1 MAQWKRVG
9 RDSLTSL
16 LFLIAAFFVCLML
29 GRTSAS
35 DGLVGMVLVL
45 AVFLISL
52 VTEGYFYGVAASF
65 LAVLT
70 DNFVFTFPFFAFDFL
85 TVSNLISA
93 VVMLIVA
100 VMTCTLT
107 TKIKIQQAIK
117 AEAEKEKM
125 RANLLRA
132 VSHDLRTPL
141 TTICGACGFLR
152 ENYDGFSRQQQLK
165 LLGQVQEDADSLL
178 HMVEN
183 LLTITKANAEAVRLT
198 KSPTVLEELI
208 DSTLV
213 KFKKH
218 YPQQPV
224 QTEIPEEFI
233 AIPMD
238 ATLIQQ
244 VLFNLLENAVVHA
257 HGMTKLMLTVT
268 VKGKHAVFCVSDN
281 GCGIPKERLNN
292 LFSGY
297 GEAYEQSVDSR
308 RAGMGIGLSV
318 CEAII
323 KAHGGEIWGG
333 NRAEGGAVI
342 YFTLEREDEKNEQQS
357 I

>member
-1 MAQWKRVG
+1 MQQWKPIG
-9 RDSLTSL
+9 RDILISVLILSVAFGICML
-16 LFLIAAFFVCLML
+16 LHNFP
-29 GRTSAS
+29 GSP
-35 DGLVGMVLVL
+35 GLVGMVLVL

-52 VTEGYFYGVAASF
+52 FTDGYVYGVVASL

-85 TVSNLISA
+85 TVDNLISA
-93 VVMLIVA
+93 VVMLVVA
-100 VMTCTLT
+100 VLTCTLT

-141 TTICGACGFLR
+141 TTICGICGLLR
-152 ENYDGFSRQQQLK
+152 ENYDGFSSQQQLK
-165 LLGQVQEDADSLL
+165 MLGQVQEDADSLL

-183 LLTITKANAEAVRLT
+183 LLTITKANTEAVRLT
-198 KSPTVLEELI
+198 KNPTVLEELI

-218 YPQQPV
+218 YPEHTV
-224 QTEIPEEFI
+224 QVHIPDDFI
-233 AIPMD
+233 VIPMD
-238 ATLIQQ
+238 AMLIQQ
-244 VLFNLLENAVVHA
+244 VLINLLENAVVHA
-257 HGMTKLMLTVT
+257 RGMTKLTLAVST
-268 VKGKHAVFCVSDN
+268 KGKQVIFSVQDD
-281 GCGIPKERLNN
+281 GCGLPRERLEN
-292 LFSGY
+292 LFSSY
-297 GEAYEQSVDSR
+297 GESGDKPVDSR

-333 NRAEGGAVI
+333 NHPAGGAQMC
-342 YFTLEREDEKNEQQS
+342 FALEREEENIE
-357 I
+357 

>member
-1 MAQWKRVG
+1 MKATIKIWQDVA
-9 RDSLTSL
+9 TSL
-16 LFLIAAFFVCLML
+16 AILVAAFFICLFL
-29 GRTSAS
+29 HNLSVS
-35 DGLVGMVLVL
+35 WGLAGMILVL

-52 VTEGYFYGVAASF
+52 VTDGYVYGVAASF

-70 DNFVFTFPFFAFDFL
+70 DNFAFTFPFFAFDFL
-85 TVSNLISA
+85 TVENLISA
-93 VVMLIVA
+93 IVMLIVA
-100 VMTCTLT
+100 VLTCTLT

-141 TTICGACGFLR
+141 TTIYSACGLLR
-152 ENYDGFSRQQQLK
+152 ENFDAFPRSQK
-165 LLGQVQEDADSLL
+165 LRLVGQIQEDAENLI

-183 LLTITKANAEAVRLT
+183 LLMITKANPDGVRLE
-198 KSPTVLEELI
+198 KIETVLEELI

-218 YPQQPV
+218 YPKQAV
-224 QTEIPEEFI
+224 QTSIPEEFI
-233 AIPMD
+233 SIPMD
-238 ATLIQQ
+238 AMLIQQ
-244 VLFNLLENAVVHA
+244 VLLNLLENAVVHA
-257 HGMTKLMLTVT
+257 IGMTRLELLVT
-268 VKGKHAVFCVSDN
+268 LKGKRAVFCVRDD
-281 GCGIPKERLNN
+281 GCGIPREREET

-297 GEAYEQSVDSR
+297 GETGEQPVDSR

-318 CEAII
+318 CATII

-333 NRAEGGAVI
+333 NRKTGGAEVC
-342 YFTLEREDEKNEQQS
+342 FALDREDEMYEQ
-357 I
+357 

>member
-1 MAQWKRVG
+1 MKKVKINWK
-9 RDSLTSL
+9 DTLTSL
-16 LFLIAAFFVCLML
+16 TILAAAFVICLIL
-29 GRTSAS
+29 HNLPISQGP
-35 DGLVGMVLVL
+35 VGMVLVL
-45 AVFLISL
+45 SVFLISV
-52 VTEGYFYGVAASF
+52 VTEGYFYGIFASL

-85 TVSNLISA
+85 TVDNLITA
-93 VVMLIVA
+93 IVMLIVA

-141 TTICGACGFLR
+141 TTIYGACGLLR
-152 ENYDGFSRQQQLK
+152 ENFDVFPRQQQLT
-165 LLGQVQEDADSLL
+165 LLGQVQEDSESLI

-183 LLTITKANAEAVRLT
+183 LLMVTRANADGVRLE
-198 KSPTVLEELI
+198 KNETVLEELI
-208 DSTLV
+208 DSTLN

-218 YPQQPV
+218 YPE
-224 QTEIPEEFI
+224 QTVITSIPEDFI
-233 AIPMD
+233 SIPMD
-238 ATLIQQ
+238 AMLVQQ
-244 VLFNLLENAVVHA
+244 VLINLLENAVIHA
-257 HGMTKLMLTVT
+257 RGMTELSLSVT
-268 VKGKHAVFCVSDN
+268 AKGKRAIFCVRDD
-281 GCGIPKERLNN
+281 GCGIPKERETV

-297 GEAYEQSVDSR
+297 GEVGEQSVDSR

-318 CEAII
+318 CASII

-333 NRAEGGAVI
+333 NAPSGGAE
-342 YFTLEREDEKNEQQS
+342 FFFALEMEEEPYEQ
-357 I
+357 

>member
-1 MAQWKRVG
+1 MERWKRVG
-9 RDSLTSL
+9 RDSLVSL
-16 LFLIAAFFVCLML
+16 LLLIAAFFICLL
-29 GRTSAS
+29 LEKLSVS
-35 DGLVGMVLVL
+35 SGLVGMVLVL

-52 VTEGYFYGVAASF
+52 VTEGYVYGVAASF

-70 DNFVFTFPFFAFDFL
+70 VNFVFTFPFLAFDFL

-107 TKIKIQQAIK
+107 TKIKIQQTIK

-141 TTICGACGFLR
+141 TTICGACSLLQ
-152 ENYDGFSRQQQLK
+152 ENYDGFSRQQQLQ
-165 LLGQVQEDADSLL
+165 LLGQVQEDAGSLL

-183 LLTITKANAEAVRLT
+183 LLTITKANTEAVQLT
-198 KSPTVLEELI
+198 KSPTVVEELI

-213 KFKKH
+213 KFRKH
-218 YPQQPV
+218 YPQQLV
-224 QTEIPEEFI
+224 QTQIPEEFI

-257 HGMTKLMLTVT
+257 REMTELTMSVSI
-268 VKGKHAVFCVSDN
+268 KGKQAMFCVRDD
-281 GCGIPKERLNN
+281 GCGIPKERLSS

-297 GEAYEQSVDSR
+297 GETDEKPVDSR

-333 NRAEGGAVI
+333 NHAEGGTAI
-342 YFTLEREDEKNEQQS
+342 YFTLEREDEKGE
-357 I
+357 

>member
-1 MAQWKRVG
+1 MQQWKRIG
-9 RDSLTSL
+9 RDSLLSV
-16 LFLIAAFFVCLML
+16 LILTAAFFICLL
-29 GRTSAS
+29 LHNLAISA
-35 DGLVGMVLVL
+35 GLVGMVLVL

-52 VTEGYFYGVAASF
+52 VTEGYCYGVAASF

-85 TVSNLISA
+85 TVDNLISA

-100 VMTCTLT
+100 VLTCTLT

-141 TTICGACGFLR
+141 TTICGACGLLR
-152 ENYDGFSRQQQLK
+152 EDYDAFSRQQQLK

-183 LLTITKANAEAVRLT
+183 LLMITKANAQAVRLT
-198 KSPTVLEELI
+198 KTPTVLEELI
-208 DSTLV
+208 DSTLI
-213 KFKKH
+213 KFKMH
-218 YPQQPV
+218 YPQQHV
-224 QTEIPEEFI
+224 QTSLPEEFI
-233 AIPMD
+233 SIPMD

-244 VLFNLLENAVVHA
+244 VLLNLLENAVVHA
-257 HGMTKLMLTVT
+257 RGMTKLTLT
-268 VKGKHAVFCVSDN
+268 ASVSSRRVIFSVRDD
-281 GCGIPKERLNN
+281 GCGIPGERLGN
-292 LFSGY
+292 LFSSY
-297 GEAYEQSVDSR
+297 GESGEMSVDSR

-333 NRAEGGAVI
+333 NKSDGGAEI
-342 YFTLEREDEKNEQQS
+342 CFALEREEEARE
-357 I
+357 

>member
-1 MAQWKRVG
+1 MQRWKGIG
-9 RDSLTSL
+9 RDSILSALILVVAFAICL
-16 LFLIAAFFVCLML
+16 LLHNLQ
-29 GRTSAS
+29 SS
-35 DGLVGMVLVL
+35 SGLVGMVLVL
-45 AVFLISL
+45 AVFLVSL
-52 VTEGYFYGVAASF
+52 VTEGYVYGVAASF

-85 TVSNLISA
+85 TVDNLISA

-100 VMTCTLT
+100 VLTCTLT

-141 TTICGACGFLR
+141 TTICGACGLLR
-152 ENYDGFSRQQQLK
+152 ENYDSFSRQKQLK

-183 LLTITKANAEAVRLT
+183 LLTITKANTEAVRLT
-198 KSPTVLEELI
+198 KFPTVLEELI

-218 YPQQPV
+218 YPEQRV
-224 QTEIPEEFI
+224 QTQIPEEFI
-233 AIPMD
+233 VIPMD

-244 VLFNLLENAVVHA
+244 VLINLLENAVVHA
-257 HGMTKLMLTVT
+257 RGMTKLTLTVS
-268 VKGKHAVFCVSDN
+268 VKGKRTVFSVRDD
-281 GCGIPKERLNN
+281 GCGIPKERLGN
-292 LFSGY
+292 LFSSY
-297 GEAYEQSVDSR
+297 GESGEMPVDSR

-333 NRAEGGAVI
+333 NHPDGGAEVC
-342 YFTLEREDEKNEQQS
+342 FALDREEEKHEQ
-357 I
+357 